1 MLNRLANAKRI
12 LIVDDES
19 TLVFFLK
26 QGLQEIED
34 TCRIDA
40 APSGED
46 ALTKLTYNKY
56 DLLVT
61 DLKMP
66 GISGFTLVEIA
77 RSLHPH
83 IKVILMTAFGSKEV
97 QNEVKNLQVDGYLT
111 KPFPT
116 TQFQDMV
123 TNILASKTSNSN
135 STVSNQSIPVDSEIQ
150 KPQNAP

>member
-12 LIVDDES
+12 LIVDDEA

-26 QGLQEIED
+26 QGLQEVEKAGRVD
-34 TCRIDA
+34 V

-56 DLLVT
+56 DLLIT

-83 IKVILMTAFGSKEV
+83 IKVILMTAFGSREV
-97 QNEVKNLQVDGYLT
+97 QNEAKNLHVDGYLT

-116 TQFQDMV
+116 TQLQDMV
-123 TNILASKTSNSN
+123 TKILAPETSTLKNF
-135 STVSNQSIPVDSEIQ
+135 VSNQSIAIDQEI
-150 KPQNAP
+150 

>member
-1 MLNRLANAKRI
+1 MLNQLVKAKRI

-26 QGLQEIED
+26 QGLQEVQD
-34 TCRIDA
+34 ACRVDV

-56 DLLVT
+56 DLLIT

-83 IKVILMTAFGSKEV
+83 IKVILMTAFGSREV

-116 TQFQDMV
+116 AQLQDMV
-123 TNILASKTSNSN
+123 TKILATETSNLKSF
-135 STVSNQSIPVDSEIQ
+135 VSNQSLTVDQEIQ
-150 KPQNAP
+150 KSAK